1 MGCGTLKSAIGKK
14 PTDGEVEMR
23 QTGWV
28 QCRQWMRD
36 GIKGDKEMQEKRLRT
51 SLSEANDVR
60 QEVRQRHYEI
70 L

>member
-1 MGCGTLKSAIGKK
+1 MG
-14 PTDGEVEMR
+14 

-36 GIKGDKEMQEKRLRT
+36 GIKGDEEMQEKGRRT

-60 QEVRQRHYEI
+60 
-70 L
+70 